1 MQATMTTADLIKH
14 QIPLRWTEKAILLV
28 ALSACAA
35 LFLSIGWLVMAPED
49 PHGAVSL
56 WAHSSFFA
64 MFIQAI
70 ALTVVAAAIATA
82 MIGTRIPDIG
92 IFAACLGLAL
102 VTLKGD
108 TAEYLLI
115 NIAEGNSSAE
125 KFLAGQ
131 LAIESVLWFILVI
144 LAMVTSGAALH
155 WCFGI
160 NGKNPTDST
169 ENTTSNKGISL
180 MDLAISDCPFLSK
193 PLGIKPA
200 NFLQNAAANDWSGA
214 KTTVI
219 TTVVA
224 AFVFAVFIAPSS
236 PRSIQHG
243 QTCFA
248 VFAAFYIGVWASKRF
263 ASCRTP
269 FWSLLAIPVVSILG
283 YIWTMLQGE
292 LPARYANLANI
303 PASAFLRALPLTFVS
318 VATLGVLFA
327 FWTIAEPQQ
336 KPKKEKPAQ
345 KSRRSRR
352 R

>member
-1 MQATMTTADLIKH
+1 MTTADLIKH
-14 QIPLRWTEKAILLV
+14 QNPLRWTEKAILV
-28 ALSACAA
+28 ASLSACAA
-35 LFLSIGWLVMAPED
+35 LFLSIGWQVMAPED

-64 MFIQAI
+64 MFIQAV
-70 ALTVVAAAIATA
+70 ALTVVATAIATA

-92 IFAACLGLAL
+92 IFAACLGLAM

-115 NIAEGNSSAE
+115 NIAEGNQSAE
-125 KFLAGQ
+125 KMLAGQ
-131 LAIESVLWFILVI
+131 LAIESILWCVLVL
-144 LAMVTSGAALH
+144 LAMITSGAALH

-160 NGKNPTDST
+160 NGQTHNDAPKTVQD
-169 ENTTSNKGISL
+169 NKGISL
-180 MDLAISDCPFLSK
+180 MNLAISDCPFLSK
-193 PLGIKPA
+193 PLGIQPVK
-200 NFLQNAAANDWSGA
+200 FLKNSAADDWAGA
-214 KTTVI
+214 KTTAI
-219 TTVVA
+219 TTVVS
-224 AFVFAVFIAPSS
+224 AFVFTVFIAPSS

-243 QTCFA
+243 QTWFA

-269 FWSLLAIPVVSILG
+269 FWSLLAIPATSVLG

-318 VATLGVLFA
+318 VAAMGVLFA
-327 FWTIAEPQQ
+327 FWTVAEPQR
-336 KPKKEKPAQ
+336 KPKKEKPTQ